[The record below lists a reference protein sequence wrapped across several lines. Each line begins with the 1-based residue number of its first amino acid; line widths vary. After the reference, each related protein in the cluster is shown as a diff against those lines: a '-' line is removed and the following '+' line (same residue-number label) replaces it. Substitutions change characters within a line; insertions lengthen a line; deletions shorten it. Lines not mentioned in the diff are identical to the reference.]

1 MQVLRKTVA
10 RSGLRSALNL
20 AKPLAPQF
28 VRFQSSIIIEKEK
41 GDEARYFRDQ
51 EADRAKAVRANMERI
66 LALDDDS
73 SEKKELM
80 TKMGNSNI

>member
-1 MQVLRKTVA
+1 MV
-10 RSGLRSALNL
+10 
-20 AKPLAPQF
+20 
-28 VRFQSSIIIEKEK
+28 EKEK

-80 TKMGNSNI
+80 TKMGNLYIKLNTVIFDIYIPFK